1 MRVCIG
7 YNKVVV
13 TTETGVI
20 HFDLPKVFAIICS
33 MISILS

>member
-1 MRVCIG
+1 MRVCTG

-20 HFDLPKVFAIICS
+20 HFDLPKGVCNN
-33 MISILS
+33 M